1 MNYSGICP
9 ACSHKNRSGMLFCQ
23 DCGQPLTGSSD
34 ETAKESDL
42 EQATE
47 AFRRAAHSTDRFE
60 RTSTLLLHIRNQ
72 AEPLQVELGD
82 AEVTVGRLDS
92 AKGTTVDIDLTQYG
106 ALKTGVSRVH
116 AIFFRGE
123 NDILFIAD
131 LGSANGTF
139 LNGHQLAVKDPSP
152 VNNGDE
158 LTLGKMRMHV
168 YFGSPAFTSTNS

>member
-23 DCGQPLTGSSD
+23 DCGQPLTASSD

-42 EQATE
+42 EQATD

-60 RTSTLLLHIRNQ
+60 RASTLLLHIRNQ
-72 AEPLQVELGD
+72 AEPMMVELGD
-82 AEVTVGRLDS
+82 EQLTLGRVDN
-92 AKGTTVDIDLTQYG
+92 AKGSTVDIDLTQYG

-116 AIFFRGE
+116 AVFFRSE
-123 NDILFIAD
+123 DDTLYVAD

-139 LNGHQLAVKDPSP
+139 LNGHQLAANEPLP

-158 LTLGKMRMHV
+158 ISLGKMRMHV
-168 YFGSPAFTSTNS
+168 YFGSPAYTDAN

>member
-9 ACSHKNRSGMLFCQ
+9 ACSHKNRNGMLFCQ

-47 AFRRAAHSTDRFE
+47 AFRRAAHNTDRFT

-72 AEPLQVELGD
+72 AEPVMVELGD
-82 AEVTVGRLDS
+82 VQVTVGRVDN
-92 AKGTTVDIDLTQYG
+92 AKGSTADIDLTQYG

-116 AIFFRGE
+116 AVFFRGE
-123 NDILFIAD
+123 DDTLYIAD

-139 LNGHQLAVKDPSP
+139 LNGHQLVVNDASP

-158 LTLGKMRMHV
+158 ITLGKMRMHI
-168 YFGSPAFTSTNS
+168 YFGSPAFTAT